1 MQTDVEKGVRE
12 LAFGPSGVE
21 AERACPVPEFA
32 GESDVSAPSRPQS
45 TKRCARCPRDRFK
58 KLSAERTMEE
68 N

>member
-21 AERACPVPEFA
+21 AEPACPVPESPASPIFLHR
-32 GESDVSAPSRPQS
+32 SPQRVPRS
-45 TKRCARCPRDRFK
+45 ARCPRDRFK